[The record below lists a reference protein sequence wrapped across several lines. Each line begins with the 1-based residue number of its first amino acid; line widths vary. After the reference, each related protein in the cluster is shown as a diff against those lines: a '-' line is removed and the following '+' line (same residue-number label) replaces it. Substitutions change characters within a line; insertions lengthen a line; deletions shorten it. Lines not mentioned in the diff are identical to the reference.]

1 MRPEWNGKG
10 LWPHLINKFDDGAV
24 VLVDCIEVCAE
35 CTCRARDF
43 KFVRD
48 HNGSLHGVPEHNSED
63 EKGPLPHLIHFFDSP
78 GQVDLFF
85 GGHCCSS
92 HCQWRYG
99 RLRSSDGLRQALR
112 ERDLLF
118 VRDQGVVVFSCSLSS
133 VNVEVAV
140 EIPEVL

>member
-1 MRPEWNGKG
+1 MSSIRVV
-10 LWPHLINKFDDGAV
+10 DGDV

-35 CTCRARDF
+35 CTCRTRDF

-48 HNGSLHGVPEHNSED
+48 HSGSLHGIPEHDSED

-78 GQVDLFF
+78 GHVDFFF

-92 HCQWRYG
+92 HCRWRHG
-99 RLRSSDGLRQALR
+99 RLRSSDGKFSVKHCRA
-112 ERDLLF
+112 RDPLP

-133 VNVEVAV
+133 VNVEVASQRFSGTV
-140 EIPEVL
+140 SCLSPRH